1 MLREPASA
9 GSIKTSGRKAEVVPL
24 VNQGIRD
31 YIVRQV
37 GIWGKTCWQVANS
50 LDGEWNSATVEQVLF
65 QEMTK
70 QRDLAYRQG
79 YRDGKF
85 NLLPPP
91 TAPARRAA

>member
-50 LDGEWNSATVEQVLF
+50 LDGEWNAAKVEQVLF

-70 QRDLAYRQG
+70 KVDLAYRQG

-85 NLLPPP
+85 SLFPPP
-91 TAPARRAA
+91 TVARRAA